1 MNISAFIA
9 PLNISRTF
17 TSTFAS
23 HLYAQHQHY
32 MAMYVNEKCIDTQE
46 QRKF

>member
-1 MNISAFIA
+1 
-9 PLNISRTF
+9 
-17 TSTFAS
+17 
-23 HLYAQHQHY
+23 